1 LQQALDREAAAAQ
14 RERAAARWEKHA
26 LERELLAETRVQAVA
41 DREKTTLELANQA
54 KKVVEMTK
62 VQEATLA
69 ELEAAA
75 VERERRLAAR
85 EAEEVARLEELQE
98 REAAVEK
105 ELAAG
110 TRRLREREAALQ
122 EREAKVK
129 EFQAERS
136 ASIGRI
142 VRWAGEVNSSLGALG
157 ASPIW
162 VAEAP
167 SSLGVALQVLD
178 STAERL
184 QGLEFG
190 MHDLLETEGRAV
202 ARGTAEYILTCF
214 QSHDP
219 TIQLTPVLVGPIR
232 ATAAAAHEGVQEAVD
247 MVVSRIR
254 RRPEPARSGDA
265 SGPPGQ

>member
-1 LQQALDREAAAAQ
+1 
-14 RERAAARWEKHA
+14 
-26 LERELLAETRVQAVA
+26 
-41 DREKTTLELANQA
+41 
-54 KKVVEMTK
+54 VVEMTK
-62 VQEATLA
+62 AQEATLA

-85 EAEEVARLEELQE
+85 EAEEVAWLEELQE

-105 ELAAG
+105 ELAVG
-110 TRRLREREAALQ
+110 TRRLREREATLQ
-122 EREAKVK
+122 EREAKVE

-162 VAEAP
+162 VAKAP

-184 QGLEFG
+184 QGLESG

-202 ARGTAEYILTCF
+202 AWGTAEYILTCF
-214 QSHDP
+214 RSHDP
-219 TIQLTPVLVGPIR
+219 AIQLTPILVGPIR
-232 ATAAAAHEGVQEAVD
+232 ATVAAA
-247 MVVSRIR
+247 
-254 RRPEPARSGDA
+254 
-265 SGPPGQ
+265 

>member
-1 LQQALDREAAAAQ
+1 
-14 RERAAARWEKHA
+14 
-26 LERELLAETRVQAVA
+26 VS
-41 DREKTTLELANQA
+41 
-54 KKVVEMTK
+54 
-62 VQEATLA
+62 
-69 ELEAAA
+69 
-75 VERERRLAAR
+75 
-85 EAEEVARLEELQE
+85 RLEELQK

-110 TRRLREREAALQ
+110 TRRLREQEAALQ
-122 EREAKVK
+122 EREAKVE

-142 VRWAGEVNSSLGALG
+142 ARWAGEVNFSLEALG
-157 ASPIW
+157 ANPIW

-178 STAERL
+178 SAAERL
-184 QGLEFG
+184 QGLESG
-190 MHDLLETEGRAV
+190 MLDLLETEGRVV

-214 QSHDP
+214 RSHDP
-219 TIQLTPVLVGPIR
+219 AIELTPVLVGPIR
-232 ATAAAAHEGVQEAVD
+232 APAAAAKEGVQEAAD

-254 RRPEPARSGDA
+254 RRPDA